1 MTEFELGFRRGE
13 QDAWDGRND
22 PPPTPQKVGGEYAR
36 GYWAARLP
44 RTSTWARR
52 HDLPPAWW
60 DESLGWYV
68 GAPQQIKEAA

>member
-13 QDAWDGRND
+13 QDAWDGRNE
-22 PPPTPQKVGGEYAR
+22 PPPVPQKVSGEYAR

-52 HDLPPAWW
+52 NDLLPARWN
-60 DESLGWYV
+60 ESLGGYV
-68 GAPQQIKEAA
+68 GAPQQVKEAA